1 MIFLAV
7 GLFSQEYSIRHAEC
21 ICWILFYKLC
31 LPAVV
36 ILLLVVVMMDF
47 TSRIISG
54 LEAGGWRLEAGG
66 WRLEAGGWR
75 LECGIVG
82 LWDCDIAVVSVEK
95 TQSE

>member
-21 ICWILFYKLC
+21 ICWILFYKLY

-66 WRLEAGGWR
+66 WNVGLWD
-75 LECGIVG
+75 CGIVG

>member
-47 TSRIISG
+47 TSRIMLVLTDG
-54 LEAGGWRLEAGG
+54 ALV
-66 WRLEAGGWR
+66 
-75 LECGIVG
+75 CGIVVL
-82 LWDCDIAVVSVEK
+82 LWPMMKE
-95 TQSE
+95 QNE

>member
-21 ICWILFYKLC
+21 ICWILFYKLY

-54 LEAGGWRLEAGG
+54 LEAGGWRLEAGM
-66 WRLEAGGWR
+66 WD
-75 LECGIVG
+75 CGIVG

>member
-54 LEAGGWRLEAGG
+54 LEAGM
-66 WRLEAGGWR
+66 
-75 LECGIVG
+75 
-82 LWDCDIAVVSVEK
+82 WDCDIAVVSVEK

>member
-1 MIFLAV
+1 M
-7 GLFSQEYSIRHAEC
+7 
-21 ICWILFYKLC
+21 FYKLY

-54 LEAGGWRLEAGG
+54 LEAGMWD
-66 WRLEAGGWR
+66 
-75 LECGIVG
+75 CGIVG